1 MHLFLLAA
9 VLTAAPELSILIIYD
24 NTSARE
30 GIEADWGFAAL
41 VQYQGRTVLFDSG
54 AKPDLFLANLK
65 KLNIDPNSI
74 THAVIS
80 HEHGDHRN
88 GIYALYKLN
97 PKIEVNFLDNFA
109 PVAFNQ
115 AGAVGMKPRRVT
127 GPQEIVPGI
136 YTTGI
141 VDGSPP
147 EQAMVIETSKGL
159 VILTGCS
166 HPGVVRLV
174 EAAEKQRGRK
184 GVRFL
189 LGGFH
194 LLQDTEA
201 QVTEKI
207 ASLKRLGVASIAAA
221 HCTGDRAIALF
232 RNSYGQDFHA
242 AGAGLRFSFE

>member
-1 MHLFLLAA
+1 MFIVLCAA
-9 VLTAAPELSILIIYD
+9 VLTAAPELSVQIIYD

-41 VQYQGRTVLFDSG
+41 VRYQGRTVLFDSG

-65 KLNIDPNSI
+65 KLDIDPKSI

-88 GIYALYKLN
+88 GIYALYRLN
-97 PKIEVNFLDNFA
+97 PKIEVSFLDSFA

-115 AGAVGMKPRRVT
+115 ASAAGMTPRRVT
-127 GPQEIVPGI
+127 GPVEIVPGI
-136 YTTGI
+136 YTTGS

-147 EQAMVIETSKGL
+147 EQALVIETSKGL
-159 VILTGCS
+159 VMLTGCS

-184 GVRFL
+184 DVRFL

-194 LLQDTEA
+194 LLQDSEA
-201 QVTEKI
+201 QVSEKI
-207 ASLKRLGVASIAAA
+207 ASLKRLGVASIAAS

-232 RNSYGQDFHA
+232 REAYGKDFRP
-242 AGAGLRFSFE
+242 AGAGQTFSFE